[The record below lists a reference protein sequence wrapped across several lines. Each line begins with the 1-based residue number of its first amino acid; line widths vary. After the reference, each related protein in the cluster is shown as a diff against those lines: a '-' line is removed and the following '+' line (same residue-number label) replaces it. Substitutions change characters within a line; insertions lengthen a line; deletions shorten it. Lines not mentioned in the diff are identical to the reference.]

1 MCLYML
7 LYMAIEF
14 FGICLVYIE
23 ASNLTD
29 ILFNFH
35 PTLDSSL
42 ENTRFY
48 ALILVEINMVR

>member
-29 ILFNFH
+29 ILLQFPSYFRFFIRKYKILCFNFG
-35 PTLDSSL
+35 
-42 ENTRFY
+42 
-48 ALILVEINMVR
+48 